1 MLTQLRRLYLSK
13 NKLTILPESLGL
25 MTMLYVCANFSQVL
39 FIVTLTSI
47 CYCNKC
53 RDLLNLGWNRL
64 NSLPSTFQQLT
75 RMLALNLCHNHFSS
89 FPESL
94 RLLSHLTNLTLL
106 NFAWYLLFHS
116 LIHKHTDL
124 FGHNTHTH
132 THVLLVQ
139 LYYSLRNDLSEVP
152 EAIPKLVNLIGLNLQ
167 VILLSMD
174 RNIAR
179 KYFLRVPCLDQK
191 GNRLHSLPSTFT
203 NLTNLQHL
211 CLCNNNLVDIECLCY
226 LSNLRELKLSHNNI
240 TYLPTQIGYL
250 TKLKVII
257 EFEGEKLM

>member
-1 MLTQLRRLYLSK
+1 M
-13 NKLTILPESLGL
+13 
-25 MTMLYVCANFSQVL
+25 V
-39 FIVTLTSI
+39 
-47 CYCNKC
+47 
-53 RDLLNLGWNRL
+53 
-64 NSLPSTFQQLT
+64 
-75 RMLALNLCHNHFSS
+75 SS
-89 FPESL
+89 FSFFDTQTYRP
-94 RLLSHLTNLTLL
+94 
-106 NFAWYLLFHS
+106 FWAQY
-116 LIHKHTDL
+116 
-124 FGHNTHTH
+124 THTH

-257 EFEGEKLM
+257 EFEGEKLMWGWCEVIVFSVGSFTNM